1 MLNDTGCRKAKP
13 EAKPHKL
20 SDGGGLFLLVTPNG
34 SKWWRFRY
42 RFEGREQM
50 LSLGTYP
57 DISLKVARHQKPCT
71 RRASSSQVARA
82 FTSSIRT
89 TLSCMVCGA
98 VSPIRSR

>member
-1 MLNDTGCRKAKP
+1 
-13 EAKPHKL
+13 
-20 SDGGGLFLLVTPNG
+20 
-34 SKWWRFRY
+34 
-42 RFEGREQM
+42 M